1 MRLTLR
7 PALLSLLL
15 AGCIAP
21 PPEAYVPGGSSASA
35 AQAVPIGSNARGEA
49 CRMLR
54 SGDTADVFCGEWT
67 SPSARVRRVAA
78 APVPALAAQ
87 TAAAQAAR
95 MSCDAPATTTVLGGQ
110 PAALL
115 NCRRHVGGW
124 PAFALVTTAGGN
136 GYEAEGVLPALPA
149 AERAIG
155 ILGGLASPTGTLPPS
170 AALDMMAARLARQSF
185 GANDLAQYE
194 QLMTLGRDANQAER
208 FVAAETAYRGALA
221 AQERMLGAGS
231 PDSFGP
237 MVRLALQ
244 LSNQGRYPEAEAMFA
259 RAAPLATR
267 ASDPLARAQ
276 LAHYRGLHEANRR
289 QADAALAELS
299 RAEGLYGAVVSPELR
314 AGGAATRSGAF
325 QAGGAVVDPI
335 AARGLVGLVEVQ
347 RNRAAVL
354 RGAGRVQE
362 AEVASAAAAQLAAVG
377 PGLPGADMIAARV
390 ARTSGAVADSAGS
403 PGRAT
408 GFFAS
413 SAARFARGV
422 PRSRP
427 YADTLLLQ
435 AAAAADAGASGRSI
449 LDPCRRAATVLRDLR
464 EGTSARAMAPCVDA
478 FARSAGRDDQA
489 LLAEAFEAA
498 QLAQGSVTTTQIARA
513 AARLSESSRNP
524 AAAEAIRQRDEAG
537 RQLATLYR
545 ARDEASVAAGR
556 GGGPSVQEIDTRI
569 AAAQDALTD
578 ADQAAQTAAP
588 GFAQLLQSVSSAAE
602 VFAQLEPGEALT
614 SVFLPPEGNGWTFVL
629 RDGRISAGRIGVTGA
644 QMDALVTQLR
654 GTLED
659 GNGEKPFA
667 AGTAHEIYRA
677 LFAEVAAPIAEARRL
692 LVVPSGQL
700 LSVPFGVLVDAPPP
714 APTGHDNVSFLL
726 ARMPIAH
733 VPAPSSLVA
742 LRRAGASRASQPW
755 FGFGA
760 PTPVPLAQAVRTF
773 PASAQCGRLLAS
785 LPALATAGL
794 ELQASGQ
801 LMGASARDIRAGS
814 AFTAEAVRRASL
826 RDFRVLH
833 FATHGLMPGELSC
846 LQEATII
853 ASPTPGAPN
862 ASNALLTAGVV
873 LELELDA
880 DVVILSACN
889 SGGGSAGESLSSL
902 ARSIFYA
909 GARSLMVTHWYLND
923 AAATRIIA
931 FSLRNLQQGQGMA
944 EALRNAQ
951 LDLARNVPGGG
962 HPALWG
968 AFALVGPGPSA
979 RASMAGVAGAPT
991 SRN

>member
-1 MRLTLR
+1 MRAT
-7 PALLSLLL
+7 ALSGALALLL
-15 AGCIAP
+15 AACVAP
-21 PPEAYVPGGSSASA
+21 PPEAYVPGGSSATGA
-35 AQAVPIGSNARGEA
+35 EAVPIGNNARGEA

-54 SGDTADVFCGEWT
+54 SGDAAEVFCGEWG
-67 SPSARVRRVAA
+67 SPSARLRRVAA
-78 APVPALAAQ
+78 QPVPALAAQ

-95 MSCDAPATTTVLGGQ
+95 MRCEAATPTTVLGGQ
-110 PAALL
+110 PAALM
-115 NCRRHVGGW
+115 NCRRVVGGW
-124 PAFALVTTAGGN
+124 PAFALVATAGGA

-155 ILGGLASPTGTLPPS
+155 IMAGLASPTGTLPPS
-170 AALDMMAARLARQSF
+170 AALDMMAARLSRETF
-185 GANDLAQYE
+185 GANDLARYE

-231 PDSFGP
+231 PDTFGP
-237 MVRLALQ
+237 MLRLALQ
-244 LSNQGRYPEAEAMFA
+244 LSNQGRYPEAEALLA
-259 RAAPLATR
+259 RATPLATR

-289 QADAALAELS
+289 QNEPALAELA
-299 RAEGLYGAVVSPELR
+299 RAEALYAAEVPAELR
-314 AGGAATRSGAF
+314 GGGAGARASAF
-325 QAGGAVVDPI
+325 QAGGAVVDPL
-335 AARGLVGLVEVQ
+335 AARALVGMVETR

-354 RGAGRVQE
+354 RNAGRVEE
-362 AEVASAAAAQLAAVG
+362 AETASAAAAQLAAVG
-377 PGLPGADMIAARV
+377 PGLPGADLIAARV
-390 ARTSGAVADSAGS
+390 ARTSGGVADSAGA
-403 PGRAT
+403 PGRAR
-408 GFFAS
+408 GYFAS

-427 YADTLLLQ
+427 YADTLLLE
-435 AAAAADAGASGRSI
+435 AAAAADAGASPRSI
-449 LDPCRRAATVLRDLR
+449 LDPCRRAVTVLRDLR

-478 FARSAGRDDQA
+478 FARSAGDDQA
-489 LLAEAFEAA
+489 VLAEAFEAA

-513 AARLSESSRNP
+513 AARLTESARNP

-537 RQLATLYR
+537 RRLATLYR
-545 ARDEASVAAGR
+545 ERDEASAAAGR
-556 GGGPSVQEIDTRI
+556 GGGPTVQEIDSRI
-569 AAAQDALTD
+569 AEAQDALTD

-588 GFAQLLQSVSSAAE
+588 GFAQLLQSVASAAD
-602 VFAQLEPGEALT
+602 VFARLEPGEALA
-614 SVFLPPEGNGWTFVL
+614 SVFLPPDSQGWTFVL
-629 RDGRISAGRIGVTGA
+629 RDGRIAAGRVGVTGA
-644 QMDALVTQLR
+644 RMDTLVKQLR
-654 GTLED
+654 DTLED

-667 AGTAHEIYRA
+667 AGVAHDIYRA
-677 LFAEVAAPIAEARRL
+677 VFAGVAAPLTEARRL
-692 LVVPSGQL
+692 NVVPSGQL

-714 APTGHDNVSFLL
+714 APMGFENVSFLL

-733 VPAPSSLVA
+733 VPAPSSFVA
-742 LRRAGASRASQPW
+742 LRRAGPSRASQPW

-760 PTPVPLAQAVRTF
+760 PVPVPLAQAVRTF
-773 PASAQCGRLLAS
+773 PSSAQCGRLLAS
-785 LPALATAGL
+785 LPPLATAGL

-801 LMGASARDIRAGS
+801 LMGAPARDIRAGA
-814 AFTAEAVRRASL
+814 AFTADAVRRTSL

-853 ASPTPGAPN
+853 ASATPGAPN
-862 ASNALLTAGVV
+862 AANALLTAGVV
-873 LELELDA
+873 LDLELDA
-880 DVVILSACN
+880 DVVVLSACN
-889 SGGGSAGESLSSL
+889 SGGGSAGESLSGL
-902 ARSIFYA
+902 ARAVFYA

-931 FSLRNLQQGQGMA
+931 YSLRNLQQGQGMA

-968 AFALVGPGPSA
+968 AFALVGPGPSGRVTQA
-979 RASMAGVAGAPT
+979 AASPG
-991 SRN
+991 

>member
-1 MRLTLR
+1 
-7 PALLSLLL
+7 
-15 AGCIAP
+15 
-21 PPEAYVPGGSSASA
+21 
-35 AQAVPIGSNARGEA
+35 
-49 CRMLR
+49 
-54 SGDTADVFCGEWT
+54 
-67 SPSARVRRVAA
+67 
-78 APVPALAAQ
+78 
-87 TAAAQAAR
+87 
-95 MSCDAPATTTVLGGQ
+95 
-110 PAALL
+110 
-115 NCRRHVGGW
+115 
-124 PAFALVTTAGGN
+124 
-136 GYEAEGVLPALPA
+136 
-149 AERAIG
+149 
-155 ILGGLASPTGTLPPS
+155 
-170 AALDMMAARLARQSF
+170 
-185 GANDLAQYE
+185 
-194 QLMTLGRDANQAER
+194 
-208 FVAAETAYRGALA
+208 
-221 AQERMLGAGS
+221 
-231 PDSFGP
+231 
-237 MVRLALQ
+237 
-244 LSNQGRYPEAEAMFA
+244 
-259 RAAPLATR
+259 
-267 ASDPLARAQ
+267 
-276 LAHYRGLHEANRR
+276 
-289 QADAALAELS
+289 
-299 RAEGLYGAVVSPELR
+299 
-314 AGGAATRSGAF
+314 
-325 QAGGAVVDPI
+325 
-335 AARGLVGLVEVQ
+335 
-347 RNRAAVL
+347 
-354 RGAGRVQE
+354 
-362 AEVASAAAAQLAAVG
+362 
-377 PGLPGADMIAARV
+377 
-390 ARTSGAVADSAGS
+390 
-403 PGRAT
+403 
-408 GFFAS
+408 
-413 SAARFARGV
+413 V